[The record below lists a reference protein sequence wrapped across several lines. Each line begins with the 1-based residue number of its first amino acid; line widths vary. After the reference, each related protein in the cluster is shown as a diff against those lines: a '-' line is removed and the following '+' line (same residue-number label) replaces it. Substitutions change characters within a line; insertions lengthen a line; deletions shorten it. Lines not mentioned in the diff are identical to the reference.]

1 MQFAILMQYMRGGN
15 LIKGRIFNIQKY
27 SIHDGPGIRT
37 TVFLKGCPLSCI
49 WCHNPESQ
57 SLEQEVLFYD
67 RRCIG
72 CGKCMEVCKQGAI
85 YMQDGIMHYDRDKC
99 TSCGSC
105 AEVCYPKAR
114 EIAGD
119 LVDVNYVMKQIE
131 KDRIFY
137 EESGGGVTFSGGEPL
152 MQAEFLLELLK
163 KCKERE
169 IHTAVDTCGYA
180 NADVLTAVSK
190 YTNLYLY
197 DLKLVNDEKH
207 IKYTGI
213 SNKLILENLKTVSK
227 LGKRIFIRIP
237 LMPGINDDDE
247 NIEATSEIIKNTP
260 GVELVNI
267 LPYHNIA
274 VDKYNRLGRP
284 NSLMESAVPTE
295 EEIGQI
301 AQKYMAHSIKAK
313 IGG

>member
-1 MQFAILMQYMRGGN
+1 MIT
-15 LIKGRIFNIQKY
+15 GRIFNIQKY

-37 TVFLKGCPLSCI
+37 TVFLKGCPLGCI

-57 SLEQEVLFYD
+57 SMKQEILFYA

-72 CGKCMEVCKQGAI
+72 CGKCMEVCKSGAI
-85 YMQDGIMHYDRDKC
+85 YTQAGTMHYDRDKC

-105 AEVCYPKAR
+105 AAVCYPKAR
-114 EIAGD
+114 EVAGD
-119 LVDVNYVMKQIE
+119 VVDINYVMKQIE

-152 MQAEFLLELLK
+152 MQPEFLLELLK
-163 KCKERE
+163 QCKERE

-180 NADVLTAVSK
+180 NTDVLSSICR
-190 YTNLYLY
+190 YTDLFLY
-197 DLKLVNDEKH
+197 DLKHINDDKH
-207 IKYTGI
+207 IQYTGV
-213 SNKLILENLKTVSK
+213 SNKLILENLKTLSEM
-227 LGKRIFIRIP
+227 GKRIFIRIP
-237 LMPGINDDDE
+237 LIPGVNDESDNIRLTSLVLKATPGIE
-247 NIEATSEIIKNTP
+247 Q
-260 GVELVNI
+260 VNI

-284 NSLMESAVPTE
+284 NSLMEIAVPTE
-295 EEIGQI
+295 EAIEQI
-301 AQKYMAHSIKAK
+301 ARKYMEYGIKVK